1 MATKK
6 ELTITLNPEFLKLAG
21 IEIGTGEDAAKQA
34 RANLFMANGTKGYIP
49 QNANSD
55 MAVKIADFIRTE
67 IGAGESAM
75 RHVSIALA
83 SLDMSEEYRN
93 ANDKN
98 GNPYTSMLAFAMDVL
113 PDLAKSTVAGY
124 VSVGRNIYL
133 PALKNRFGA
142 SSRLLA
148 ELPPSTLDAL
158 KSNLGNDEL
167 SGDTVAAL
175 QVAAKQGHV
184 TQKLAKAIAKITRDA
199 KANGTLSSLTA
210 TQIVKAAKGD
220 ADALK
225 KVYPSKP
232 TMSNPGGATAN
243 GGNNASSD
251 AHNNEVYNAVKATL
265 VKYIAPVK
273 TGNTLTITLDKSNNE
288 SLSGF
293 LKKVMLDKDINTA
306 RAAVRAIMEILDK

>member
-6 ELTITLNPEFLKLAG
+6 DLTIALNPEFLKLAG
-21 IEIGTGEDAAKQA
+21 IEISMDKNAAAQA
-34 RANLFMANGTKGYIP
+34 RANLLMANGNKGYIP

-55 MAVKIADFIRTE
+55 MAVKIADFIRVE

-98 GNPYTSMLAFAMDVL
+98 GHPYTSMLAFAMDVL
-113 PDLAKSTVAGY
+113 PELAKSTVAGY

-142 SSRLLA
+142 SSKLLA
-148 ELPPSTLDAL
+148 ELPPTTLDAL
-158 KSNLGNDEL
+158 KSNLSNEEL

-175 QVAAKQGHV
+175 QIAAKKGHV
-184 TQKLAKAIAKITRDA
+184 TQKLAKAIAKTIRDA
-199 KANGTLSSLTA
+199 KNNDTLSGLTA
-210 TQIVKAAKGD
+210 TQIVKAAQGD
-220 ADALK
+220 ANTLK
-225 KVYPSKP
+225 MVYPDKP
-232 TMSNPGGATAN
+232 TRSTAGATRN
-243 GGNNASSD
+243 GGNAEAND
-251 AHNNEVYNAVKATL
+251 AHNNEAYNAVKATL
-265 VKYIAPVK
+265 MKYIAPVK
-273 TGNTLTITLDKSNNE
+273 TGNTVTITLDKSTNE

-293 LKKVMLDKDINTA
+293 LKRALIDKDENAA
-306 RAAVRAIMEILDK
+306 RHAVRALMEILDK

>member
-21 IEIGTGEDAAKQA
+21 IEIGTDKNAAAQA
-34 RANLFMANGTKGYIP
+34 RANLLMANGNKGYIP

-55 MAVKIADFIRTE
+55 MAVKIADFIRAE

-98 GNPYTSMLAFAMDVL
+98 GHPYTSMLSFAMDVL

-148 ELPPSTLDAL
+148 ELPPTTLDAL

-199 KANGTLSSLTA
+199 KANNTLSSLTA

-220 ADALK
+220 AEALK
-225 KVYPSKP
+225 KVYPNKPTTSKP
-232 TMSNPGGATAN
+232 SGATAN

-251 AHNNEVYNAVKATL
+251 AHNNEAYNAVKATL
-265 VKYIAPVK
+265 SKYIAPVK
-273 TGNTLTITLDKSNNE
+273 TGNTISITLDKNTNE

-293 LKKVMLDKDINTA
+293 LKRALLDKDENSA
-306 RAAVRAIMEILDK
+306 RHAIRALMEILDK